1 MLREKSKGK
10 LNLNK
15 SLTLIPEEFISSL
28 HEEDLVVPND
38 QEQKPA
44 NKTEQNMHQFI
55 LSEFKIKY
63 DQLKNQY

>member
-15 SLTLIPEEFISSL
+15 SLTLIPEEYTTSL
-28 HEEDLVVPND
+28 EQEYQEVPND
-38 QEQKPA
+38 QEQKA
-44 NKTEQNMHQFI
+44 SNKTEQNMHQFI

>member
-15 SLTLIPEEFISSL
+15 SLTLIPEEYATL
-28 HEEDLVVPND
+28 HEQEYQVVPND
-38 QEQKPA
+38 QEPKIS

>member
-15 SLTLIPEEFISSL
+15 SFTLDIEEYTTPL
-28 HEEDLVVPND
+28 HQEYLEVPAD
-38 QEQKPA
+38 QDVKPA
-44 NKTEQNMHQFI
+44 NKNEQNVHQFI